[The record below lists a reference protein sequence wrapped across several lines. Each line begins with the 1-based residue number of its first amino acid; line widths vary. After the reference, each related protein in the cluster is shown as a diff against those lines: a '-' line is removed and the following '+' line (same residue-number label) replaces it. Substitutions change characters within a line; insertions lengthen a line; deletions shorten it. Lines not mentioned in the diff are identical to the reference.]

1 MNYLIQVP
9 GAKSAGV
16 LEVASPY
23 DGKPVATVETIDE
36 AGAERA
42 LKTASEL
49 FEDRGSWLPAHERVA
64 ILERTAELMRELAV
78 QAAKAGH
85 TFRARAQH

>member
-1 MNYLIQVP
+1 MVGTKHMHYAIQVP
-9 GAKSAGV
+9 GAKSAGA
-16 LEVASPY
+16 LEVTSPF

-42 LKTASEL
+42 LQTTSKL

-64 ILERTAELMRELAV
+64 ILERTAELMRERFDHLCS
-78 QAAKAGH
+78 
-85 TFRARAQH
+85 